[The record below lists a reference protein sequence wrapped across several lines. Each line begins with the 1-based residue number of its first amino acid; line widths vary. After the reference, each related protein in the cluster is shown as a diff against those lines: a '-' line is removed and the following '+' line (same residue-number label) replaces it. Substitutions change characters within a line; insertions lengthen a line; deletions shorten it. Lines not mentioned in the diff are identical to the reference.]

1 MYSYEELR
9 DRVFEDMSNLRRKY
23 SGPDLQAQK
32 ISYLENMIETYSG
45 QLIMDSDKNDRSGD
59 FILGLRNMI
68 TDPAN
73 REVIYN
79 FQQCKVED
87 VNRPTYRYQNI
98 PSTISA
104 RSSAYKI
111 MYIPMDIE
119 VGRCLL
125 TYTSGL
131 VTFEYLE
138 IADDFKSQIRVGAV
152 VPDCVLVEFG
162 FRAKVEYNKDFQGKK
177 YQEEDVKSKVRG
189 SVAHKTH

>member
-1 MYSYEELR
+1 MYNYEELR

-87 VNRPTYRYQNI
+87 VNCPAYRYQNI
-98 PSTISA
+98 PSTISV
-104 RSSAYKI
+104 RSLAYKI

-138 IADDFKSQIRVGAV
+138 IADDFKSQIRASTV
-152 VPDCVLVEFG
+152 VPDCILVEFG
-162 FRAKVEYNKDFQGKK
+162 FRARVEYNKDFQGKK
-177 YQEEDVKSKVRG
+177 YQVEDVKSKVRG
-189 SVAHKTH
+189 SVADKTR